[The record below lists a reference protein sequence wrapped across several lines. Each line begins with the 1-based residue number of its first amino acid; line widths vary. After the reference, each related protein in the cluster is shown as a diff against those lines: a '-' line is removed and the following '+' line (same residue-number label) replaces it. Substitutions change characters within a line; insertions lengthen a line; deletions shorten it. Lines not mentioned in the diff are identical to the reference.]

1 MADLYPEINAVPMGE
16 GLSQGKDDR
25 KARRRRLEVLLDRV
39 SLLTTDTSTHLLDPT
54 FAGAFTQADLELKRE
69 IDAFVA
75 ELATDERA
83 TSAEAFEEVTRML
96 TSLGLPVEMLP
107 RR

>member
-1 MADLYPEINAVPMGE
+1 MT
-16 GLSQGKDDR
+16 
-25 KARRRRLEVLLDRV
+25 ARRRRLEVLLDRV

-75 ELATDERA
+75 E
-83 TSAEAFEEVTRML
+83 
-96 TSLGLPVEMLP
+96 P
-107 RR
+107 RDR